1 MGLVVQILVM
11 LVGDDLVEVAGD
23 GADVAVDGPLVVI
36 EDNDQPLCLVGDIV
50 ERFKGDAVGE
60 GGVSGNG
67 DDMLVAAGE
76 IAGDGHA
83 QGRGEGS
90 AGVTGS
96 VTIVLAFGAQHEAVE
111 AAGLTQGFKAV
122 EPSGQDFVDIGLVAD
137 VEEELVLGSVEDR
150 VEGQGQL
157 HDAEVGAEVAAGLRK
172 GLNQELAN
180 LFGQCGHLSKA
191 QTLEIGRRMDG
202 LQQCSH
208 EHPSPGNCRVV
219 PRRAKRLGPNRPSHT
234 ARTNHP

>member
-1 MGLVVQILVM
+1 MVGALEELEGFHQQGQVVAVDGAEVLEAELFKQNRGPEQALGGFFSTSRYRECGFAAKALKDAMGLVVQILVM

-111 AAGLTQGFKAV
+111 AAV
-122 EPSGQDFVDIGLVAD
+122 
-137 VEEELVLGSVEDR
+137 R
-150 VEGQGQL
+150 
-157 HDAEVGAEVAAGLRK
+157 
-172 GLNQELAN
+172 
-180 LFGQCGHLSKA
+180 
-191 QTLEIGRRMDG
+191 
-202 LQQCSH
+202 
-208 EHPSPGNCRVV
+208 
-219 PRRAKRLGPNRPSHT
+219 
-234 ARTNHP
+234 